1 MACRVPTLLDRGW
14 GAEPLSLSDGAL
26 AALLDAARPIP
37 PRDRDPFLPDIAAEL
52 AKANSLK

>member
-1 MACRVPTLLDRGW
+1 LRDRGW